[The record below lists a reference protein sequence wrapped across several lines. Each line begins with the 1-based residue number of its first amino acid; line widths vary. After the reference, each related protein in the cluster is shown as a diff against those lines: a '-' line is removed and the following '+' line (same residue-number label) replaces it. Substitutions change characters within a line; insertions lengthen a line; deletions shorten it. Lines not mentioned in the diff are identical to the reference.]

1 MLLYKCKKKEVNKM
15 TDKQRFFE
23 NAKNH
28 GVDVV
33 VKKNSLEWTTL
44 NNEYQIYKFFDDNG
58 KFVGQ
63 KTLRIA

>member
-33 VKKNSLEWTTL
+33 VKENSLEWTTL
-44 NNEYQIYKFFDDNG
+44 NNEYQIYKFFDNNG

-63 KTLRIA
+63 KTVRIA

>member
-1 MLLYKCKKKEVNKM
+1 M